1 MPVCQQ
7 NSGIH
12 TVRGV
17 LCLQERF
24 LVDNYAFDASIQLH
38 SRAGMRDALLPDGFL
53 CSRRDDTFTDFDLRK
68 QEKEGKTKC
77 ILSSG
82 SC

>member
-38 SRAGMRDALLPDGFL
+38 SRAGMGIYPRSRTVFCVPAVMTLL
-53 CSRRDDTFTDFDLRK
+53 
-68 QEKEGKTKC
+68 Q
-77 ILSSG
+77 ILI
-82 SC
+82 